1 MNPQQAYKL
10 FSQTLTALNSLRALA
25 RSSLA
30 IKKALTPKSVKIAAG
45 SPASNYSK
53 IEIIDRVKV
62 EQLKGALINMGF
74 SKDESNRT
82 LQTLTDRGNFNSY
95 PLPDLLKE
103 ALTLLH
109 K

>member
-30 IKKALTPKSVKIAAG
+30 IKKALTPKSVKITAE
-45 SPASNYSK
+45 SPYSK

-74 SKDESNRT
+74 SKDESSRT
-82 LQTLTDRGNFNSY
+82 LQTLTDREDFNSC
-95 PLPDLLKE
+95 PLSDLLKE
-103 ALTLLH
+103 ALILLH